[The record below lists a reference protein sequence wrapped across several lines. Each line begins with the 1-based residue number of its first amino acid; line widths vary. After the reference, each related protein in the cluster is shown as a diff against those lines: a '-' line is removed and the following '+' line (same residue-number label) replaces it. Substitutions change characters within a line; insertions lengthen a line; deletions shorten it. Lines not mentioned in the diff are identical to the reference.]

1 MPRASRKP
9 EILQALAHM
18 LEANPGG
25 KITTAK
31 LAQEVGLSEAALYRH
46 FPSKAKMLEGLI
58 EFIEETIFPRMA
70 AIAGESPSLP
80 MQGQLTREQPA
91 KCHDIVLLVLTF
103 VERNPGFARLFVGD
117 ALQGETDRLRAR
129 MRQLLDR
136 IETQLRQIL
145 RELVLQT
152 DPLPGDQPNTL
163 AKVLMTVIDGRI
175 AQFVRSEFKHKPTED
190 WQATWLVISRGI
202 FAN

>member
-1 MPRASRKP
+1 MPRTSRKP

-46 FPSKAKMLEGLI
+46 FPSKAKMIEGLI
-58 EFIEETIFPRMA
+58 EFTEETLFSRMNR
-70 AIAGESPSLP
+70 IAKESRS
-80 MQGQLTREQPA
+80 QES
-91 KCHDIVLLVLTF
+91 KCHDTLLLLLTF
-103 VERNPGFARLFVGD
+103 IERNPGFARLFVGD
-117 ALQGETDRLRAR
+117 ALQGETERLRAR

-145 RELVLQT
+145 RELALET
-152 DPLPGDQPNTL
+152 DPLPGNQPAVL
-163 AKVLMTVIDGRI
+163 ARVLMTLAEGQI
-175 AQFVRSEFKHKPTED
+175 AQFVRSDFKQQLTDQWDDH
-190 WQATWLVISRGI
+190 WQIVRRGV
-202 FAN
+202 FGA

>member
-1 MPRASRKP
+1 
-9 EILQALAHM
+9 M

-46 FPSKAKMLEGLI
+46 FPSKAKMIEGLI
-58 EFIEETIFPRMA
+58 EFTEETLFSRMNG
-70 AIAGESPSLP
+70 IAKENRSQES
-80 MQGQLTREQPA
+80 
-91 KCHDIVLLVLTF
+91 KCHDIVLLLLTF

-117 ALQGETDRLRAR
+117 ALQGETERLRAR

-145 RELVLQT
+145 RELALET
-152 DPLPGDQPNTL
+152 DPLPGNQPAVL
-163 AKVLMTVIDGRI
+163 ARVLMTLAEGQI
-175 AQFVRSEFKHKPTED
+175 AQFVRSDFKQQLTEQWD
-190 WQATWLVISRGI
+190 DHWQIVRRGV
-202 FAN
+202 FGA

>member
-1 MPRASRKP
+1 MPRTSRKP

-46 FPSKAKMLEGLI
+46 FPSKAKMIEGLI
-58 EFIEETIFPRMA
+58 EFTEDTLMSRMNGIAKEERSQ
-70 AIAGESPSLP
+70 ES
-80 MQGQLTREQPA
+80 
-91 KCHDIVLLVLTF
+91 KCHDIVLLLLTF

-117 ALQGETDRLRAR
+117 ALQGETERLRAR

-145 RELVLQT
+145 RELALET
-152 DPLPGDQPNTL
+152 DPLPGNQPAVL
-163 AKVLMTVIDGRI
+163 ARVLMTLAEGQI
-175 AQFVRSEFKHKPTED
+175 AQFVRSDFKQGLTEA
-190 WQATWLVISRGI
+190 WPQQWLVVRRGV
-202 FAN
+202 FDTPADS

>member
-1 MPRASRKP
+1 MPRTSRKP

-46 FPSKAKMLEGLI
+46 FPSKAKMIEGLI
-58 EFIEETIFPRMA
+58 EFTEETLFSRMSS
-70 AIAGESPSLP
+70 IAKESY
-80 MQGQLTREQPA
+80 GHEA
-91 KCHDIVLLVLTF
+91 KCRDIVLLVLTF

-117 ALQGETDRLRAR
+117 ALQGETERLRAR

-136 IETQLRQIL
+136 VETQLRQLL
-145 RELVLQT
+145 RDLALQT
-152 DPLPGDQPNTL
+152 DPLPGNQPAVL
-163 AKVLMTVIDGRI
+163 AKVLMALLEGQI
-175 AQFVRSEFKHKPTED
+175 AQFVRSDFRQSPTED
-190 WQATWLVISRGI
+190 WDAMWIVIRRGVFAT
-202 FAN
+202 AA

>member
-1 MPRASRKP
+1 MPRTSRKP

-46 FPSKAKMLEGLI
+46 FPSKAKMIEGLI
-58 EFIEETIFPRMA
+58 EFTEETLFSRMNG
-70 AIAGESPSLP
+70 IAKENRSQES
-80 MQGQLTREQPA
+80 
-91 KCHDIVLLVLTF
+91 KCHDIVLLLLTF

-117 ALQGETDRLRAR
+117 ALQGETERLRAR

-145 RELVLQT
+145 RELALET
-152 DPLPGDQPNTL
+152 DPLPGNQPAVL
-163 AKVLMTVIDGRI
+163 ARVLMTLAEGQI
-175 AQFVRSEFKHKPTED
+175 AQFVRSDFKQQLTEQWD
-190 WQATWLVISRGI
+190 DHWQIVRRGV
-202 FAN
+202 FGA

>member
-1 MPRASRKP
+1 MPRTSRKP

-46 FPSKAKMLEGLI
+46 FPSKAKMIEGLI
-58 EFIEETIFPRMA
+58 EFTEETLFSRMNR
-70 AIAGESPSLP
+70 IAKESRS
-80 MQGQLTREQPA
+80 QES
-91 KCHDIVLLVLTF
+91 KCHDILLLLLTF
-103 VERNPGFARLFVGD
+103 IERNPGFARLFVGD
-117 ALQGETDRLRAR
+117 ALQGETERLRAR

-145 RELVLQT
+145 RELALET
-152 DPLPGDQPNTL
+152 DPLPGNQPAVL
-163 AKVLMTVIDGRI
+163 ARVLMTLAEGQI
-175 AQFVRSEFKHKPTED
+175 AQFVRSDFKQQLTDQWDDH
-190 WQATWLVISRGI
+190 WQIVRRGV
-202 FAN
+202 FGA

>member
-1 MPRASRKP
+1 MPRTSRKP

-46 FPSKAKMLEGLI
+46 FPSKAKMIEGLI
-58 EFIEETIFPRMA
+58 EFTEDTLMSRMNG
-70 AIAGESPSLP
+70 IAKEGRSQES
-80 MQGQLTREQPA
+80 
-91 KCHDIVLLVLTF
+91 KCHDIVLLLLTF

-117 ALQGETDRLRAR
+117 ALQGETERLRAR

-136 IETQLRQIL
+136 IETQLRQIF
-145 RELVLQT
+145 RELALET
-152 DPLPGDQPNTL
+152 DPLPGNQPAVL
-163 AKVLMTVIDGRI
+163 ARVLMTLAEGQI
-175 AQFVRSEFKHKPTED
+175 AQFVRSDFKQGLTEA
-190 WQATWLVISRGI
+190 WPQQWLVIRRGV
-202 FAN
+202 FGAPADS

>member
-31 LAQEVGLSEAALYRH
+31 LAREVGLSEAALYRH

-58 EFIEETIFPRMA
+58 EFIEETIFPRIA
-70 AIAGESPSLP
+70 AIARQAQSQPANG
-80 MQGQLTREQPA
+80 QPA

-145 RELVLQT
+145 RDLALQT
-152 DPLPGDQPNTL
+152 DPLPGNQPNTL

-190 WQATWLVISRGI
+190 WQATWLVIERGI
-202 FAN
+202 FAA